1 MGEGYSL
8 FPQR

>member
-1 MGEGYSL
+1 L